1 MHLFAAE
8 TFSGL
13 LISTSLI
20 SSILGPVN
28 FRIQL
33 IVFQKLVFKT
43 LDLDHQSE
51 EYIEILKGHFKRS
64 WKLNRIRSDVTSKR
78 IKI

>member
-8 TFSGL
+8 TISGL

-20 SSILGPVN
+20 SSILCPVN

-33 IVFQKLVFKT
+33 IVFQRLIFKT

-51 EYIEILKGHFKRS
+51 EYI
-64 WKLNRIRSDVTSKR
+64 
-78 IKI
+78 